1 MDDDFEALLDAL
13 RDEELPLPL
22 QDLEKLSD
30 LDRARLETFLSTWS
44 QLSTGR
50 KSLLLSTLGQ
60 QADEKFELSFE
71 AINRAVLTEPEAD
84 IRRIAISNLWECE
97 DERLVPTYLEALDDK
112 TSTDVRIV
120 AAEALGRYVLL
131 GENAKIAREILS
143 DIENALI
150 STVASDPQVGL
161 LKASVEALGYSSRP
175 EAVRIIADAYEAG
188 EEALRGS
195 ALIAMG
201 RSYSEQWKPIVM
213 EELLSPSP
221 VLRNE
226 AARAAGELEIREAVS
241 LLIDLLDDA
250 SDEVRESAVWS
261 LGLIGGDR
269 ARKALLELQE
279 TSSPED
285 PLNQVL
291 EDALDHIA
299 FLDGTPDFLIFDF
312 ENDYEDDAG

>member
-1 MDDDFEALLDAL
+1 MDDDFEALLNAL
-13 RDEELPLPL
+13 RDEELPLPFE
-22 QDLEKLSD
+22 DLEKLSD
-30 LDRARLETFLSTWS
+30 LNRARLTLFLGTWS
-44 QLSTGR
+44 RLSANR

-60 QADEKFELSFE
+60 QADEKIELSFE
-71 AINRAVLTEPEAD
+71 AINRAVLSEPEAD
-84 IRRIAISNLWECE
+84 VRRIAISNLWECE
-97 DERLVPTYLEALDDK
+97 DEGLVPTYLQALDDE
-112 TSTDVRIV
+112 TSTDVRIA

-131 GENAKIAREILS
+131 GENAKLSGETLS

-150 STVASDPQVGL
+150 STIASDPQIGL

-175 EAVRIIADAYEAG
+175 EAVRIIAEAYEAG
-188 EEALRGS
+188 EESLRGS

-213 EELLSPSP
+213 QELLSPSP

-226 AARAAGELEIREAVS
+226 AARAAGELEMREAVG

-269 ARKALLELQE
+269 ARQALLELQE
-279 TSSPED
+279 ASGPED
-285 PLNQVL
+285 PISQVL

-299 FLDGTPDFLIFDF
+299 FLDGTPDFLMFDF
-312 ENDYEDDAG
+312 ENDDEDDVG